1 MENRKRYPSHVFPFR
16 VPLSLIDTGGVIY
29 NGRYFDIYNQAR
41 DEHMRDCGYPYALLN
56 RETGCH
62 LAVVDA
68 AIQYKAPVFYD
79 DLLEVVTDID
89 KIGTSSITFEQSMY
103 KDNGGLLCNRARFV
117 MVCTGEGFTPKKI
130 PEALIRAYET
140 GPA

>member
-1 MENRKRYPSHVFPFR
+1 MENPKTYPIHVFPFR

-41 DEHMRDCGYPYALLN
+41 DEHMRDCGYPYSRLN
-56 RETGCH
+56 REVEYH

-68 AIQYKAPVFYD
+68 AINFKAPVFYD
-79 DLLEVVTDID
+79 DLVKVVTKIE
-89 KIGTSSITFEQSMY
+89 KIGTSSITFEHSMY
-103 KDNGGLLCNRARFV
+103 RDNGSLLCNRARFTV
-117 MVCTGEGFTPKKI
+117 VCTDKEFTPRQI
-130 PEALIRAYET
+130 PGSLIRAYEK

>member
-1 MENRKRYPSHVFPFR
+1 MENPQTYPNHKFPFR

-41 DEHMRDCGYPYALLN
+41 DEHMRDCGYPYTRLN
-56 RETGCH
+56 REAGFH

-68 AIQYKAPVFYD
+68 SIQYKAPVFYD
-79 DLLEVVTDID
+79 DLIEVTTKIE
-89 KIGTSSITFEQSMY
+89 KIGTSSITFEQSMH
-103 KDNGGLLCNRARFV
+103 KGSRSLLCNRARFV
-117 MVCTGEGFTPKKI
+117 LVCTGEGFAPREI
-130 PEALIRAYET
+130 PSGLVRAYIN